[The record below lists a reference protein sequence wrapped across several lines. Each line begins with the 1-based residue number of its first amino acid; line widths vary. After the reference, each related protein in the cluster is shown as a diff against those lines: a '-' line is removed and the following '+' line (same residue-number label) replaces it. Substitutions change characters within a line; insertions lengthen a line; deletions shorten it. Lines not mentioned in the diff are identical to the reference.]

1 MKHIKRYNE
10 GLDEKSKQIKMK
22 IKDAA
27 YGLGSFG
34 TMTKQASFINGAN
47 WAIQNLT
54 IEEIQW
60 LKQNADPEDHSF
72 FGF

>member
-1 MKHIKRYNE
+1 
-10 GLDEKSKQIKMK
+10 MK